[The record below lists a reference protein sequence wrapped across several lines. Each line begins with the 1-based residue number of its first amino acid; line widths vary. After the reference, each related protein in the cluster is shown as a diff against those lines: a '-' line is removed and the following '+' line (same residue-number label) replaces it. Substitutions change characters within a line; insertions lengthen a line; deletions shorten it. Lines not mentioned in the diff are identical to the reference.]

1 MLSNPLEDEDRFR
14 GILDAAI
21 AAGTV
26 VAHKKYTQETER
38 SRKARMERARREA
51 RQAEKR
57 RGEMGKEKEAG
68 VEGVKGKGAK
78 GNGGSMDDLAGLIQ
92 QRRKARAEDFFA
104 GLEAKYAPKKGK
116 KRPSPEDGPPEEA
129 FQRNAV
135 KGKKGKAATA
145 AVDAE
150 EEPAGRSRRPKRV
163 KK

>member
-1 MLSNPLEDEDRFR
+1 MLSSPLEDEDRFR

-57 RGEMGKEKEAG
+57 REKEKEAG
-68 VEGVKGKGAK
+68 AEGGKGKGAK

-92 QRRKARAEDFFA
+92 QRQKARAEDFFTS
-104 GLEAKYAPKKGK
+104 LKAKYAPKKGK
-116 KRPSPEDGPPEEA
+116 KRPSPEDEPPEEA
-129 FQRNAV
+129 FQRNVV

-150 EEPAGRSRRPKRV
+150 EEPAGRSRRSKRV

>member
-1 MLSNPLEDEDRFR
+1 MLSSPLEDENRFR

-38 SRKARMERARREA
+38 SRKARIERARREA
-51 RQAEKR
+51 RRAEKR
-57 RGEMGKEKEAG
+57 RGEIEKEKGAG
-68 VEGVKGKGAK
+68 AEGAKGKGAK
-78 GNGGSMDDLAGLIQ
+78 GKGSGIDDLAALMQ
-92 QRRKARAEDFFA
+92 QRQKARAGDFFA

-116 KRPSPEDGPPEEA
+116 KRPSPEDEPPEEA

-135 KGKKGKAATA
+135 KGKKGKASTA
-145 AVDAE
+145 VVDAE
-150 EEPAGRSRRPKRV
+150 EEPTGRSRKSKRV

>member
-1 MLSNPLEDEDRFR
+1 MLSSPLEDEDRFR

-38 SRKARMERARREA
+38 SRKARIERARREA

-57 RGEMGKEKEAG
+57 RGEMEKEKEAG
-68 VEGVKGKGAK
+68 AEGGKGKG
-78 GNGGSMDDLAGLIQ
+78 GGMDDLAALIQ
-92 QRRKARAEDFFA
+92 QRQKARAGDFFA

-116 KRPSPEDGPPEEA
+116 KRPSPEDEPPEEA

-135 KGKKGKAATA
+135 KGKKGKAGTA

-150 EEPAGRSRRPKRV
+150 EEPAGRSRRSKRA

>member
-1 MLSNPLEDEDRFR
+1 MLSSPLEDEDRFR

-68 VEGVKGKGAK
+68 AEGAKGKGAK
-78 GNGGSMDDLAGLIQ
+78 GKGGGMDDLAGLIQ

-116 KRPSPEDGPPEEA
+116 KRSSLEDEPPEEA
-129 FQRNAV
+129 FQGNAV
-135 KGKKGKAATA
+135 KGKAATA
-145 AVDAE
+145 AVDTE
-150 EEPAGRSRRPKRV
+150 EEPAGRSQRSKRV